1 MPGQGRLM
9 IKLFSNFG
17 QRCLV
22 LELEERYKNPRAHV
36 TYSTLV
42 TLLIS
47 RQKEEGSLEQRV

>member
-1 MPGQGRLM
+1 M

-22 LELEERYKNPRAHV
+22 LEPEERYKNPRAPV

-42 TLLIS
+42 TLIS